1 MSTFEKYFRVGNG
14 LQFPDGTYVTTKDG
28 LVGATGPQGNQG
40 NTGNQGSTGAT
51 GQTGNQGS
59 TGATGIQGNQGSTG
73 ATGIQ
78 GPQGNQGDKGD
89 KGDTGNQ
96 GSTGATG
103 VTGNQGSTG
112 ATGIQGNQG
121 STGATGIQGI
131 TGATGS
137 TGPKGDTG
145 LGFAIAKTYSSVA
158 ALTAD
163 TSPTGIVAGQFA
175 LIDTGDVEN
184 AENSRLYLWDGSV
197 YTYVTDLSGAQGIT
211 GPAGAT
217 GATGVQGNQ
226 GSTGATGIQGNQ
238 GSTGA
243 TGIQGDKG
251 DKGDKGDTGNQGS
264 TGATGIQGNIGATG
278 AQGTTGNQG
287 STGATGI
294 QGATGP
300 QGPGTDQDAQ
310 LYTTGSPQFAS
321 LYLPEGSA
329 DTTRGAIDFD
339 SSKIFTYYKSGITGS
354 GVVSLSSVSPSN
366 YTTVKYLIQAI
377 DDTGSSTRVHSQEI
391 TCVYAN
397 GNLYESE
404 VGIVQSDTTLGDFN
418 NVVSGGN
425 VVLQYT
431 PHASITSVS
440 IVAFIIAIHSY

>member
-1 MSTFEKYFRVGNG
+1 MTTYNKYFRVAEGI
-14 LQFPDGTYVTTKDG
+14 QFSDDTYVTTANG

-40 NTGNQGSTGAT
+40 NTGNQGSTGATGQTGNQGSTGSTGATGIQGNQGSTGAT

-73 ATGIQ
+73 ATGI
-78 GPQGNQGDKGD
+78 
-89 KGDTGNQ
+89 TGND
-96 GSTGATG
+96 GATGATG
-103 VTGNQGSTG
+103 QT
-112 ATGIQGNQG
+112 GNQG

-145 LGFAIAKTYSSVA
+145 LGFAIAKTYASVA

-243 TGIQGDKG
+243 TGITGNQGSTG
-251 DKGDKGDTGNQGS
+251 ATGITGNQGS
-264 TGATGIQGNIGATG
+264 TGATGIQGNQGSTGATG
-278 AQGTTGNQG
+278 ITGNQG

-339 SSKIFTYYKSGITGS
+339 SSKILTYYKSGITGT
-354 GVVSLSSVSPSN
+354 GIVSLSAVSPSN
-366 YTTVKYLIQAI
+366 YTTIKYLIQAI
-377 DDTGSSTRVHSQEI
+377 DNTGSSTRVHSQEI

-404 VGIVQSDTTLGDFN
+404 FGIVQSDTTLGDFN

-431 PHASITSVS
+431 PHVSITSVS